1 MKWQFLPRNRSFSMR
16 LGDSVS
22 AMPSAAQFCPAPW
35 AIARQMLEIAETGPE
50 DIVYDL
56 GSGDGRVPILAAQEF
71 GCRAVGIECDP
82 KLFRQS
88 MESRSELKLEDRV
101 RFINQNF
108 FEADLRPATVV
119 TLYLL
124 TAVNG
129 LLQARVASHLRAGSR
144 VVALDYGMPGWQPE
158 RTIPVKSEGNVD
170 YTLQLYRRTSDGAA
184 SFAGH
189 KEEGARRLS

>member
-1 MKWQFLPRNRSFSMR
+1 MKWQFFQRNLGFSTR
-16 LGDSVS
+16 LGDSPS
-22 AMPSAAQFCPAPW
+22 ALPTAAQFCPAPW
-35 AIARQMLEIAETGPE
+35 AIVRQMLEMAEIGPE
-50 DIVYDL
+50 DVVYDL
-56 GSGDGRVPILAAQEF
+56 GSGDGRIPILAAQEF

-88 MESRSELKLEDRV
+88 MERSRELKLEDRV

-108 FEADLRPATVV
+108 FAADLRPATVV

-129 LLQARVASHLRAGSR
+129 LLQQRLASHLRAGSR
-144 VVALDYGMPGWQPE
+144 VVALDYGVPGWQPE
-158 RTIPVKSEGNVD
+158 RTMAVKSEGNVD

-184 SFAGH
+184 SSAGH
-189 KEEGARRLS
+189 KEEGARQLS